1 MFATAGQIAITSPA
15 RASTSSIFATVAL
28 WADRVSQRRALA
40 SLSNEALKD
49 IGIDPTDASVEA
61 AKPFWVA

>member
-1 MFATAGQIAITSPA
+1 MFATAGRIAIASPA
-15 RASTSSIFATVAL
+15 RSSSLFATVAL

-40 SLSNEALKD
+40 SLTVEALKD
-49 IGIDPTDASVEA
+49 VGIDPADAMQEA

>member
-1 MFATAGQIAITSPA
+1 MFATAGQIAIAAPA
-15 RASTSSIFATVAL
+15 RSASLFQTVAV

-40 SLSNEALKD
+40 SLTVEALKD
-49 IGIDPTDASVEA
+49 IGIDPADAMQEA

>member
-1 MFATAGQIAITSPA
+1 MFATAGQIAIAAPA
-15 RASTSSIFATVAL
+15 RSASLFQTVAV

-40 SLSNEALKD
+40 SLTVEALKD
-49 IGIDPTDASVEA
+49 IGIDPADATAEA